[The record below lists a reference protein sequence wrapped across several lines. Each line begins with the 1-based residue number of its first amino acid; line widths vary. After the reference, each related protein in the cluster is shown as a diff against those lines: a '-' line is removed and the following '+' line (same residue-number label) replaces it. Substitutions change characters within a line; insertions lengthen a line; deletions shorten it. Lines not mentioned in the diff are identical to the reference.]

1 VSTESQGLGVVATE
15 PLLAGQLVTE
25 EATGHRKTLGG
36 KQKPCENPWENGG
49 NHRKTIGN
57 MDLYR
62 KTMENCVL
70 RKKHKD

>member
-1 VSTESQGLGVVATE
+1 MKNPGWETKTM
-15 PLLAGQLVTE
+15 
-25 EATGHRKTLGG
+25 RK
-36 KQKPCENPWENGG
+36 PRENGG

-57 MDLYR
+57 LDLYS